1 MSSEISAPAPGRV
14 FWLCGL
20 SGAGKS
26 TLATGLA
33 AALRAR
39 GLPVLALDGDILR
52 TGLCAGL
59 GFSPEGRAENLRR
72 AAEVARLGVAS
83 GLTVV
88 AAFITPLEENRRRVT
103 GLLGPGR
110 CDLIHVDAPVEV
122 CRARD
127 VKGLYA
133 AAAAG
138 RVAQLTGVAAAFER
152 PTDAALTL
160 ATSRETPAASAARL
174 LAFALARLDPPA

>member
-1 MSSEISAPAPGRV
+1 MSSEPATPGRV

-33 AALRAR
+33 TALRAR
-39 GLPVLALDGDILR
+39 GCPVLALDGDILR

-72 AAEVARLGVAS
+72 AAEVARLGAAS

-88 AAFITPLEENRRRVT
+88 AAFITPLEANRHLVT
-103 GLLGPGR
+103 RLVGSDL

-138 RVAQLTGVAAAFER
+138 RVAQLTGVAAAFE
-152 PTDAALTL
+152 PPAAPALTL
-160 ATSRETPAASAARL
+160 ATDREPPAASAARL
-174 LAFALARLDPPA
+174 LAFALARLGHPA